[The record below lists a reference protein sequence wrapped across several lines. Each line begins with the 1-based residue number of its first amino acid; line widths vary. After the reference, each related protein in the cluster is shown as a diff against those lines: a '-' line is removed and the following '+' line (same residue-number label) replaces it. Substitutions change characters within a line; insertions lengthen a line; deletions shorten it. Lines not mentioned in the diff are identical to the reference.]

1 MRNDELA
8 AETINNAKAIFSYDG
23 MTGYGALIEFSIFM
37 NTLLFMIKESNYH
50 LSRYFRF
57 LEKNLKENDL
67 WKTHLY
73 FKDLSNTETLDF
85 DSEVLQKLS
94 FHTESMLHCQ
104 LKDQLIKIP
113 DTPSITNAKDVQI
126 LLVSEKEPCTKCN
139 FLIPSIKQELIN
151 LVQETSKKAMVEFR
165 LLYNTSQRN
174 DNEKV
179 FLNFEP
185 IEIDKSTNVY
195 THINF
200 NYDKFQSGDVTKL
213 VYLFESDNCL
223 VNKLNKCDDK
233 EKSKKSGKESKEGI
247 ANKSNKSNKT

>member
-179 FLNFEP
+179 
-185 IEIDKSTNVY
+185 KY
-195 THINF
+195 TA
-200 NYDKFQSGDVTKL
+200 TKIG
-213 VYLFESDNCL
+213 
-223 VNKLNKCDDK
+223 NKLNLQSMLFNMIVDYFSNMNSHIQIYQKFHTRPHPYK
-233 EKSKKSGKESKEGI
+233 NRMSKI
-247 ANKSNKSNKT
+247 YLR